1 MKFVSALFKRL
12 NMNYR
17 RWYDR
22 DPILSK
28 AMKILET
35 SDDRF
40 QIQVA
45 LNLIKIVIE
54 HNIESNTFN
63 TVEDI
68 LKAVEEGRC
77 EKGNERWYDIDL
89 TIRTSVQMLE
99 KCPQEMQSKIARSIA
114 ELINDKLKDSYDDE
128 FSDDDDEFDDYDDS
142 DEDEE

>member
-1 MKFVSALFKRL
+1 ML
-12 NMNYR
+12 MNQR

-28 AMKILET
+28 AMRILET
-35 SDDRF
+35 SDDKF

-45 LNLIKIVIE
+45 LNLIKVIIE
-54 HNIESNTFN
+54 HNIESNSFK

-68 LKAVEEGRC
+68 LKAVDEGRC

-89 TIRTSVQMLE
+89 TIKTSVQMLE
-99 KCPQEMQSKIARSIA
+99 NCSEEMQSKIARSIA
-114 ELINDKLKDSYDDE
+114 ELISDKLQNSYDD
-128 FSDDDDEFDDYDDS
+128 DDDDDFDEEF

>member
-1 MKFVSALFKRL
+1 
-12 NMNYR
+12 MNQR

-35 SDDRF
+35 SDDKF

-128 FSDDDDEFDDYDDS
+128 FFEDDEEFDDYDDED
-142 DEDEE
+142 DEGEE

>member
-1 MKFVSALFKRL
+1 MDQ
-12 NMNYR
+12 R

-35 SDDRF
+35 TDDKF

-45 LNLIKIVIE
+45 LNLIKVIIE
-54 HNIESNTFN
+54 HNIESNAFN

-68 LKAVEEGRC
+68 LSAVEEGRC

-89 TIRTSVQMLE
+89 TIKTSVQMLE
-99 KCPQEMQSKIARSIA
+99 NCSEEMQSKIARSIA
-114 ELINDKLKDSYDDE
+114 ELINDKLQNSYDDE
-128 FSDDDDEFDDYDDS
+128 EDFE
-142 DEDEE
+142 EDEE

>member
-1 MKFVSALFKRL
+1 MDQ
-12 NMNYR
+12 R

-28 AMKILET
+28 AMRILET
-35 SDDRF
+35 SDDKF

-45 LNLIKIVIE
+45 LNLIKVIIE
-54 HNIESNTFN
+54 HNIETNAFN

-89 TIRTSVQMLE
+89 TLKTSVQMLE
-99 KCPQEMQSKIARSIA
+99 NCSLEMQSKIARSIA
-114 ELINDKLKDSYDDE
+114 ELISDKLENSYDDE
-128 FSDDDDEFDDYDDS
+128 EDDEDF
-142 DEDEE
+142 EEEEEKRR

>member
-1 MKFVSALFKRL
+1 MFFNSNLHFKKEI
-12 NMNYR
+12 MNSNR

-35 SDDRF
+35 TDDKF

-45 LNLIKIVIE
+45 LNLIKIIIE
-54 HNIESNTFN
+54 HNIESNSFK

-68 LKAVEEGRC
+68 LTAVEEGRC

-89 TIRTSVQMLE
+89 TIKASVQMLE
-99 KCPQEMQSKIARSIA
+99 NCSQEMQSKIARSIA
-114 ELINDKLKDSYDDE
+114 ELISDKLQNSYDDE
-128 FSDDDDEFDDYDDS
+128 DEFSNDDEDD
-142 DEDEE
+142 E